1 MRLTDLSVAGWRNL
15 ADARI
20 GCDAPLVVVHG
31 DNGHGKSNV
40 LEAVHLLG
48 TLKSFREPRARRWI
62 CHGANQARVSG
73 TVQSTMG
80 QRKLGWRWG
89 DGGRRLEMD
98 GSLCNDLNDWFEV
111 LRAIAFCP
119 EDAAIVRGEPE
130 IRRRFMDRAAFN
142 AWPKHLTAVTE
153 FRRVLNHKRALL
165 AERYVDPIQ
174 LDVFDAA
181 FARTAACVVVGRVK
195 VVEDL
200 RNAFEPMHSAI
211 AGTGT
216 VGIGVKVSGLGSI
229 ESMDVTE
236 VESKFR
242 DEIAANRSAEL
253 DRRSVLVGP
262 HRDDLVLTIDGKLA
276 RNFASQGQARSV
288 VLGLK
293 LAELDAARRRGIVP
307 IFLLD
312 DLTSELDQG
321 RRERLVE
328 VLGTL
333 QGQVWVTTTDAK
345 YLGDL
350 AGSEHL
356 KLRVEDGNMIAE

>member
-1 MRLTDLSVAGWRNL
+1 MRLTDLSVTGWRNL
-15 ADARI
+15 ADTRI
-20 GCDAPLVVVHG
+20 VCDAPLVVVHG
-31 DNGHGKSNV
+31 DNGHGKSNL

-62 CHGANQARVSG
+62 CHEADGARVSG
-73 TVQSTMG
+73 TVRSTMG
-80 QRKLGWRWG
+80 QRKLAWRWG
-89 DGGRRLEMD
+89 EGGRRLEMD
-98 GSLCNDLNDWFEV
+98 GSLCHDLSDWFEV

-130 IRRRFMDRAAFN
+130 RRRRFMDRAAFN
-142 AWPKHLTAVTE
+142 AWPKHLLAVTE
-153 FRRVLNHKRALL
+153 FKRVLNHKRALL
-165 AERYVDPIQ
+165 GERYVDPVQ

-181 FARTAACVVVGRVK
+181 FARTAATVVVGRVK

-200 RNAFEPMHSAI
+200 KNAFEPMHRAI
-211 AGTGT
+211 AGTGK
-216 VGIGVKVSGLGSI
+216 VDIAVRVSGLGSI
-229 ESMDVTE
+229 QSLDETE
-236 VESKFR
+236 IEARFR
-242 DEIAANRSAEL
+242 DEIAANRSAEME
-253 DRRSVLVGP
+253 RRTVLVGP

-293 LAELDAARRRGIVP
+293 LAELDAAHRRDVVP
-307 IFLLD
+307 MFLLD

-350 AGSEHL
+350 AGSEYL
-356 KLRVEDGNMIAE
+356 KLRVEQGRMIPE

>member
-1 MRLTDLSVAGWRNL
+1 
-15 ADARI
+15 
-20 GCDAPLVVVHG
+20 
-31 DNGHGKSNV
+31 
-40 LEAVHLLG
+40 
-48 TLKSFREPRARRWI
+48 
-62 CHGANQARVSG
+62 
-73 TVQSTMG
+73 
-80 QRKLGWRWG
+80 
-89 DGGRRLEMD
+89 MD
-98 GSLCNDLNDWFEV
+98 GSRSTDLNDWFEV

-130 IRRRFMDRAAFN
+130 RRRRFMDRAAFN
-142 AWPKHLTAVTE
+142 AWPKHLLAVTE

-165 AERYVDPIQ
+165 GERYVDPVQ

-181 FARTAACVVVGRVK
+181 FARTAASVVVGRVR

-211 AGTGT
+211 AGTGK

-229 ESMDVTE
+229 ESLDVTE
-236 VESKFR
+236 IENRYR
-242 DEIAANRSAEL
+242 DEIASKRSAEL
-253 DRRSVLVGP
+253 ERRSVLIGP
-262 HRDDLVLTIDGKLA
+262 HRDDLVLTIDGQLA

-293 LAELDAARRRGIVP
+293 LAELDAAHRRGVVP
-307 IFLLD
+307 MFLLD

-345 YLGDL
+345 YLGNL
-350 AGSEHL
+350 EGSEHL
-356 KLRVEDGNMIAE
+356 KLKVEQGRINPE